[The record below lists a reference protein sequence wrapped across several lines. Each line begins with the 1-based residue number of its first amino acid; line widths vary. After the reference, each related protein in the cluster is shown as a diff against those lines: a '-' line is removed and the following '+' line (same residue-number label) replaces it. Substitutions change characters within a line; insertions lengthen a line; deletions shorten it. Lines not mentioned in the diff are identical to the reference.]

1 MIKRT
6 FYQESIISGT
16 NVDMPELKSLLVNS
30 PTVSTSYA
38 TTRKSSLT
46 TRVTL
51 NMRKCR
57 RRSSDVGLL
66 GQQNLSADCEND
78 VISSSHINDVRHSIC
93 GSPLPLLA
101 RNNSIESCRVL
112 DQISSEKHRRNA
124 SGLMVSNDQLQ
135 TSVSSVLTGIFNGKV
150 RLLRLIEIISVE

>member
-1 MIKRT
+1 
-6 FYQESIISGT
+6 
-16 NVDMPELKSLLVNS
+16 MPELKTLLVNS
-30 PTVSTSYA
+30 PTVSTAYA

-57 RRSSDVGLL
+57 RRSSDVGMI
-66 GQQNLSADCEND
+66 GQQQPISDIQND
-78 VISSSHINDVRHSIC
+78 PVNSPHMNDVRHSIC
-93 GSPLPLLA
+93 GSPLPMLT
-101 RNNSIESCRVL
+101 RHNSIEATSGRML
-112 DQISSEKHRRNA
+112 DQITAEKYTRNA

-150 RLLRLIEIISVE
+150 NSC